1 MHMSGEARVLL
12 WLGSDR
18 RLKLH
23 CIRFRCPQSAVSC
36 SQDVDQCTTPD
47 ILALTHCD
55 WSSAK
60 DGDGPLRLPPAQRK
74 TEDGGG
80 ALTTSV
86 LAPFTLQKQKAQP
99 PSSAYLFLS
108 SLPSFPYSV
117 LYASHALPLLCQQR
131 SCSL

>member
-47 ILALTHCD
+47 ILALTTAIGH
-55 WSSAK
+55 
-60 DGDGPLRLPPAQRK
+60 RRK
-74 TEDGGG
+74 MGM
-80 ALTTSV
+80 V
-86 LAPFTLQKQKAQP
+86 L
-99 PSSAYLFLS
+99 SAYHLRKGKRRTEAERLQRLF
-108 SLPSFPYSV
+108 
-117 LYASHALPLLCQQR
+117 
-131 SCSL
+131 